1 MMEDT
6 LEEIKYFFYVQRELY
21 GSKRLLSVDLKEQ
34 PGESYT
40 PVKKAPDLPVKES
53 PDTSKSEPARE
64 KSVMNSDHPLVKFY
78 HDIRQCQKCALGQ
91 SRTHFV
97 FGTGNPDADLMFV
110 GEAPGRD
117 EDLQGKPFVGRAGQL
132 LTVMLQ
138 AIDLKRENVFI
149 ANVLKCRPPNNR
161 DPLPEEIEKCEPYL
175 IKQIELIKPKLIVA
189 LGRFAS
195 ASLLRTKVALA
206 TLREDIHDYNG
217 VPLIVTYHPAA
228 LLRNPQI
235 KADAWE
241 DLKKIRAYLR
251 Q

>member
-1 MMEDT
+1 MIEDT
-6 LEEIKYFFYVQRELY
+6 LEEIKNFFYVQRELY
-21 GSKRLLSVDLKEQ
+21 GSKRLLSVNIKDR
-34 PGESYT
+34 PGESAT
-40 PVKKAPDLPVKES
+40 PVKKEPAQAVEKS
-53 PDTSKSEPARE
+53 PDTSSSEPVRE
-64 KSVMNSDHPLVKFY
+64 KSAVYPDHPLVKFY
-78 HDIRQCQKCALGQ
+78 HDIRECQKCLLGK

-97 FGTGNPDADLMFV
+97 FGIGNPDADLMFV

-132 LTVMLQ
+132 LTLMLQ
-138 AIDLKRENVFI
+138 AIDLRRGDVFI

-161 DPLPEEIEKCEPYL
+161 DPLPEEIAQCEPYL
-175 IKQIELIKPKLIVA
+175 MQQIELIKPKLIVA

-206 TLREDIHDYNG
+206 TLREDVHDYNG

-235 KADAWE
+235 KAEAWE